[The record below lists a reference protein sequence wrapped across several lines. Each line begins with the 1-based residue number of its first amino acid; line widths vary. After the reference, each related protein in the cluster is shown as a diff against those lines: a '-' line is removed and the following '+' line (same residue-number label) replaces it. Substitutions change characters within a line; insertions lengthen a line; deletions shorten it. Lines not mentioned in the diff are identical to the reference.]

1 VTLESAGLA
10 FLGWIRE
17 DLQLLLV
24 GLFPPVAPSNLL
36 ELTIALSDVGLS
48 LISQNSCTQL
58 AMC

>member
-1 VTLESAGLA
+1 V
-10 FLGWIRE
+10 R